1 MAPFFVQGSHF
12 LPWKDAAPAEKA
24 RVSCFN
30 STNWT
35 SGTRTDYRHSPPAL
49 DSSSTGRRIPSRV
62 GERGHPLLP
71 AWSIISSF
79 PQLANSSSI
88 FTSQAKLYSFPMGF
102 TNPQAKPG
110 SLTYFCR
117 TTKTCKIFLFA
128 TVCACTYMCGGWLD
142 ICLSKEAG
150 CSQRTRIKAVL
161 LLIRARQTNPKG
173 FAGGAVV
180 KNPPATARD
189 TRDMGSVPGLGRF
202 PGGGHGSPLQC
213 SCLENSMDRG
223 AWVATDH
230 GVSKSQAQLGRH
242 TDA

>member
-24 RVSCFN
+24 RVSCLN

-35 SGTRTDYRHSPPAL
+35 SESRTDYRHSPPAL
-49 DSSSTGRRIPSRV
+49 DSSSTRRRIPSRV

-117 TTKTCKIFLFA
+117 TTRTCKIFLFA

-161 LLIRARQTNPKG
+161 LLIRAKANQPQ
-173 FAGGAVV
+173 
-180 KNPPATARD
+180 
-189 TRDMGSVPGLGRF
+189 GLRRW
-202 PGGGHGSPLQC
+202 C
-213 SCLENSMDRG
+213 SGKESAC
-223 AWVATDH
+223 H
-230 GVSKSQAQLGRH
+230 
-242 TDA
+242 